1 MDCELQSQVRKTS
14 KTTETVDDRQ
24 QKVVE
29 ASVLQDPLGYRTCE
43 KWSIIRTKEKKGLE
57 EII

>member
-1 MDCELQSQVRKTS
+1 M
-14 KTTETVDDRQ
+14 VDDRQ

-29 ASVLQDPLGYRTCE
+29 ASVLQDPIGYRTCE
-43 KWSIIRTKEKKGLE
+43 KWSIIRSKEKKGLE